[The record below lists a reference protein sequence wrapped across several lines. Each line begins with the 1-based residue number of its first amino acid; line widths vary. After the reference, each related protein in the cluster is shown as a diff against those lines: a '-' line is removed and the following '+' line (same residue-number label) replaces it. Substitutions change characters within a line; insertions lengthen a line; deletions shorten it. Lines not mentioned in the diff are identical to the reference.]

1 MSTYT
6 IDTATSRANPTPA
19 PMRRLTV
26 PAIQARKGG
35 EPIVMLTA
43 YTARMAQLLDPHCD
57 LLLVGDS
64 LGQVI
69 YGLPS
74 TVPVTLEMMCAHGAA
89 VVRGSYHSLVAIDL
103 PFGSYE
109 ASPEKA
115 FETAARVLKETGA
128 AAVKLEGGEAMA
140 ETVAFLTRRGIPVI
154 GHVGLTPQAVN
165 ALGGYRARGRDEAE
179 AAKILAD
186 ARAVA
191 EAGCF
196 ALVLEG
202 RDGRDRRRGHSR
214 GRLPDDRDRRFRAL
228 RRAGAG
234 HRGHARPV
242 RTDAS
247 LREAV
252 RRSGRTDRRRGG
264 ELCRRRALPRLPD
277 RRPALSRPEV
287 TAFRRSPGADRES
300 PGRSGRRQSSVH
312 LRSCLTGAKLFGG
325 EAGLPRGALCKLEI
339 FLGYQACG
347 Q

>member
-6 IDTATSRANPTPA
+6 IDTSTSRANPTPA

-26 PAIQARKGG
+26 PKIQERKGG

-74 TVPVTLEMMCAHGAA
+74 TIPVTLEMMCAHGAA
-89 VVRGSYHSLVAIDL
+89 VVRGSWHAVVAIDM

-109 ASPEKA
+109 ASPEQA
-115 FETAARVLKETGA
+115 FASASRVLKETGA

-140 ETVAFLTRRGIPVI
+140 ETVAFLVKRGIPVI

-165 ALGGYRARGRDEAE
+165 ALGGYRARGRDDAE

-186 ARAVA
+186 ARAA
-191 EAGCF
+191 ADAGCF

-202 RDGRDRRRGHSR
+202 VMEEIAIEATRSVPCPTIGIGASAQCDGQVLVTEDMLGLFERTPRFVKRY
-214 GRLPDDRDRRFRAL
+214 DDLATRI
-228 RRAGAG
+228 
-234 HRGHARPV
+234 
-242 RTDAS
+242 
-247 LREAV
+247 
-252 RRSGRTDRRRGG
+252 
-264 ELCRRRALPRLPD
+264 
-277 RRPALSRPEV
+277 
-287 TAFRRSPGADRES
+287 
-300 PGRSGRRQSSVH
+300 
-312 LRSCLTGAKLFGG
+312 G
-325 EAGLPRGALCKLEI
+325 EAAAAYAGEVRARSFPTDEQIYRPK
-339 FLGYQACG
+339 
-347 Q
+347 